1 MAKNKF
7 PVDEAQKVL
16 AAHFSGYQVKQQKQ
30 SNNSL
35 PYVVTK
41 GAECYYVKVIDSKS
55 QEEEGLDEVASLK
68 SVSSR
73 YVIELIGSGPIKDS
87 YHWLQFPQIV
97 GETIDHVKATW
108 SSDELTKLALHVA
121 CAIDDM
127 WRAGVV
133 HRDIKPKN
141 IMKQK
146 SDDYLL
152 LDLGIGYFI
161 DQEDRDT
168 TKARGSRFYS
178 APEQFMAINGK
189 DIDISFATDHF
200 SLGVI
205 LYELATG
212 TNPFQ
217 NFPKSYTSV
226 GEAIC
231 QYDPEPPIGVNKDI
245 TPELSAII
253 MRLLNKSP
261 SKRFASPQLLID
273 ALKGEKKEVQAHPKV
288 YLHAPN
294 SLTDFFAYHDASAR
308 DKRLDGVLVSITA
321 SEKKTKEIKARGLEL
336 LIDPETYKLPYPKP
350 SQTNIRAKL
359 KIPAAKQLTGL
370 GLADNEFLKK
380 LTRQTID
387 LQDAADRFVPPYFA
401 IRSVEDGLLEINKK
415 CWRYA
420 REVAKEKGQSKPM
433 LGGIML
439 SRDIVVNTTLRTEL
453 LDKLIGCSQL
463 LDGYYITFQNE
474 DDSVHSITEQDFLDG
489 IKEIV
494 TLLGTLGE
502 IVVGRADLSIVPLL
516 PNGTFVTSNEKSA
529 RSFSFTKKLD
539 NPKPQEGAPKEEDIK
554 LRYYADQ
561 LYDFLEEKT
570 TLGMLVDLGFEAELS
585 CDCQYCKKAK
595 PFDKSAAKSLI
606 DSERHFYEKI
616 TDLRGST
623 TGLKDDE
630 WVAYFNKRLTAA
642 IELSK
647 RIAKSY
653 PGRERF
659 AQYEGLIT
667 VINK

>member
-7 PVDEAQKVL
+7 PVAEIQKALTAQ
-16 AAHFSGYQVKQQKQ
+16 FDGYQVKQQKQ
-30 SNNSL
+30 SNNSI
-35 PYVVTK
+35 PYLVIK
-41 GAECYYVKVIDSKS
+41 GSDCFYVKVIDTRS

-68 SVSSR
+68 SVSSK
-73 YVIELIGSGPIKDS
+73 YVIELIDSAPIQDT
-87 YHWLQFPQIV
+87 YHWLQFPQIL
-97 GETIDHVKATW
+97 GDTLDRVKTTW
-108 SSDELTKLALHVA
+108 DSGELTKLALHIAYAVN
-121 CAIDDM
+121 DM

-141 IMKQK
+141 IIKQK
-146 SDDYLL
+146 NGEYLL

-217 NFPKSYTSV
+217 NFPKTYTSV

-231 QYDPEPPIGVNKDI
+231 QYDPEPPIGLNKDI
-245 TPELSAII
+245 SPEISAII

-273 ALKGEKKEVQAHPKV
+273 ALKSEKKEVSARPRF

-294 SLTDFFAYHDASAR
+294 SLTDYLAYHDASAE

-321 SEKKTKEIKARGLEL
+321 SEKKIKEIKTRGLGL
-336 LIDPETYKLPYPKP
+336 LIDPETYKLPYPKT
-350 SQTNIRAKL
+350 SQTSIRAKL
-359 KIPAAKQLTGL
+359 KIPAAKSLMGL
-370 GLADNEFLKK
+370 GLADNDFLKK
-380 LTRQTID
+380 LTRQTIE
-387 LQDAADRFVPPYFA
+387 LQEAADRFVPPYFA

-420 REVAKEKGQSKPM
+420 RDITKEKGITKPI

-439 SRDIVVNTTLRTEL
+439 SRDIVVNVTLRTEL

-474 DDSVHSITEQDFLDG
+474 DDSVHSIIEQDFLDG

-502 IVVGRADLSIVPLL
+502 IVIGRADLSIVPLV
-516 PNGTFVTSNEKSA
+516 PDGTFVTSNEKSA

-554 LRYYADQ
+554 LRYYADP
-561 LYDFLEEKT
+561 LYDFLEEKA
-570 TLGMLVDLGFEAELS
+570 TLGILADLGFETDLS
-585 CDCQYCKKAK
+585 CDCQYCQKAK
-595 PFDKSAAKSLI
+595 PFDKATAKSLI
-606 DSERHFYEKI
+606 DSERHFYVKI
-616 TDLRGST
+616 TDLRQATS
-623 TGLKDDE
+623 GLKNSE
-630 WVAYFNKRLTAA
+630 WVAYFNKRLATA

-659 AQYEGLIT
+659 AQYEGLVT